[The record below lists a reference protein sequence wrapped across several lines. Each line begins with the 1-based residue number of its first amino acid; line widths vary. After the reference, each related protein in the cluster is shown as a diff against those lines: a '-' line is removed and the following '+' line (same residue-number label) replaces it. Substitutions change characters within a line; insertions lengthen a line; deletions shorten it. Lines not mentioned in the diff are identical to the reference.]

1 MPDSSST
8 TELLLLKRDH
18 LRAQLAEVGDM
29 RPGSLVER
37 YRKCG
42 KPSCHCAR
50 KGAPGHGPSY
60 SLTHPVK
67 GKTVTRI
74 IPLGPAVEHTRRQI
88 AEYQRFRTLVR
99 ELVAV
104 NEKLCDLQLRPA
116 EDPSS
121 EEVKKNSSRR
131 VPGRRHRP

>member
-1 MPDSSST
+1 MPDSPST
-8 TELLLLKRDH
+8 DLLLLKRDQ

-42 KPSCHCAR
+42 KPACHCAR
-50 KGAPGHGPSY
+50 KGAAGHGPSY
-60 SLTHPVK
+60 SLTHAVQ

-74 IPLGPAVEHTRRQI
+74 VPAGPAVERTRHHI
-88 AEYQRFRTLVR
+88 AEYQRFRALVR
-99 ELVAV
+99 ELITV
-104 NEKLCDLQLRPA
+104 NQQLCDLQLRPA
-116 EDPSS
+116 KAQFA

>member
-1 MPDSSST
+1 MPDST
-8 TELLLLKRDH
+8 TTADVLLLRRDH
-18 LRAQLAEVGDM
+18 LRAQLCEMGDM

-42 KPSCHCAR
+42 KPSCRCAR

-67 GKTVTRI
+67 GKTITRI
-74 IPLGPAVEHTRRQI
+74 IPQGLAVERTRRQI
-88 AEYQRFRTLVR
+88 AEYQRFRAVVR

-104 NEKLCDLQLRPA
+104 SEQLCDLQLRPTESA
-116 EDPSS
+116 GADD
-121 EEVKKNSSRR
+121 VKKNSSLR

>member
-1 MPDSSST
+1 
-8 TELLLLKRDH
+8 
-18 LRAQLAEVGDM
+18 M
-29 RPGSLVER
+29 RPGSLTER
-37 YRKCG
+37 FRKCG

-50 KGAPGHGPSY
+50 KGSAGHGPLY

-67 GKTVTRI
+67 GKTVTRT
-74 IPLGPAVEHTRRQI
+74 IPRGPAVERTRHQI

-104 NEKLCDLQLRPA
+104 SEQLCDLQLRLT
-116 EDPSS
+116 EGETS

-131 VPGRRHRP
+131 VPGRRHRS

>member
-1 MPDSSST
+1 MPDSRTT
-8 TELLLLKRDH
+8 TEVLLLRRDH
-18 LRAQLAEVGDM
+18 LRTQLSEISDM
-29 RPGSLVER
+29 RPGSLAER

-50 KGAPGHGPSY
+50 KGSAGHGPSY
-60 SLTHPVK
+60 SLTHPVQ

-74 IPLGPAVEHTRRQI
+74 IPKGPAVDRTRHQI
-88 AEYQRFRTLVR
+88 AEYQRFRALVR

-104 NEKLCDLQLRPA
+104 SEQLCDLQLRLTEGEVP
-116 EDPSS
+116 

-131 VPGRRHRP
+131 VPGRRHR